1 MHAHRGSDTRIL
13 TRYLDRVHLE
23 YTIISDTEA
32 DIYGRTD
39 ITDMALNLAKE
50 NCKIISINEKDESLE
65 SYYIRL
71 IGGEDHA

>member
-1 MHAHRGSDTRIL
+1 M
-13 TRYLDRVHLE
+13 TRYLDREHLE

-32 DIYGRTD
+32 NIYGHTD
-39 ITDMALNLAKE
+39 ITLNLAKE